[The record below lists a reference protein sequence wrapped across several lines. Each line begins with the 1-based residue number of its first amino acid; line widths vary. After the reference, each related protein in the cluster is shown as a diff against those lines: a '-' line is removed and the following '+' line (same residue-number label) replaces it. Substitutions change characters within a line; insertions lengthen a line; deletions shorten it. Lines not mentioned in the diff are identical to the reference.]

1 MQDLKCLK
9 CGELNETFQRGQFI
23 TGTRCIACGY
33 ETLAKVCKSAE
44 ELKTFL
50 DKVPAV
56 TAVLFQDNSASVK
69 MEVHYTTDMSR
80 AEKVIIWRGSD
91 K

>member
-1 MQDLKCLK
+1 MQDVKCAK

-23 TGTRCIACGY
+23 TGTRCIACGF
-33 ETLAKVCKSAE
+33 ETLAKVCKNISEVKA
-44 ELKTFL
+44 FM
-50 DKVPAV
+50 DKLPEG
-56 TAVLFQDNSASVK
+56 TAVLFQDNSATIR
-69 MEVHYTTDMSR
+69 MEAHYTADLSR